1 VDWQLLVS
9 EDRKLYEVLNVP
21 KLQQQSHLQA
31 AASIHA
37 CTKQR
42 TNPLRICDSQVF
54 LHNGEK
60 KNFKQKTNQM
70 LQNKSSKINFPCYEN
85 ARNILPM

>member
-31 AASIHA
+31 AESIHPSIHA

-54 LHNGEK
+54 LHIGEK
-60 KNFKQKTNQM
+60 KNFKHKINQM
-70 LQNKSSKINFPCYEN
+70 LQKNL
-85 ARNILPM
+85 AR